1 MDWVA
6 VIPDIGGLACGR
18 VRPCMLNQ
26 IELIISSVYRG
37 GCSALEAGLS
47 DLVCRVAPRLI
58 AQFEEYQE
66 ALYNKY
72 FASQG
77 RTKHQVRGRG
87 AGDYSDLF
95 HIQRGSR

>member
-1 MDWVA
+1 MLSHITADGA
-6 VIPDIGGLACGR
+6 SLI
-18 VRPCMLNQ
+18 RPCMLNL
-26 IELIISSVYRG
+26 IELLILSVYRG
-37 GCSALEAGLS
+37 GCSALEAVLS

-58 AQFEEYQE
+58 AQLEEYQE
-66 ALYNKY
+66 ALYNKD

-95 HIQRGSR
+95 HIQRGSI